1 MRATWTW
8 PQQFLVRSHT
18 FAHAAKQTNR
28 IHSSIGSGPAYI
40 FLTMEAMIDAAVHM
54 GFPRETAKKL
64 VLSTIRGS
72 ASYAQVIY
80 VSINNYLIIKYSQVV
95 DELYKSI

>member
-1 MRATWTW
+1 
-8 PQQFLVRSHT
+8 
-18 FAHAAKQTNR
+18 
-28 IHSSIGSGPAYI
+28 
-40 FLTMEAMIDAAVHM
+40 MEAMIDAAVHM

-80 VSINNYLIIKYSQVV
+80 VSINNYLIIKYSKVV

>member
-1 MRATWTW
+1 MYVSMYEHMYVCMA
-8 PQQFLVRSHT
+8 
-18 FAHAAKQTNR
+18 
-28 IHSSIGSGPAYI
+28 GSGPAYV

-72 ASYAQVIY
+72 ASYAQVGVLWYFQIVIY
-80 VSINNYLIIKYSQVV
+80 HHDGQ
-95 DELYKSI
+95 